1 MATTMDNNN
10 KRPMNIANIKIGYRL
25 TIAFSLTTLMLAVVV
40 GMGAAGLR
48 RTGAEIE
55 QTVHQRYDQ
64 ISLLNQL
71 KDALESQA
79 AGLRDLLLADD
90 SEQAGQLAR
99 IEHSGKAVEQ
109 LLARYDALP
118 AVATAL
124 AARTDGAATQSA
136 PAASAA
142 PQAALREA
150 RARYLPGR
158 DKLLAMVRG
167 GERDRAVAQL
177 YQQAGPAH
185 AAAMAALDQL
195 IAEQVAQ
202 MRAGGAEA
210 SQQARTFATAMIA
223 LGVAGGLL
231 SLFTAWYITR
241 GIVRP
246 IKHAVRVARTVA
258 GGDLSSQIEVRSRDE
273 IGQLSQALREMNAS
287 LVGIVGEVRGGTDTI
302 ATASAEI
309 AAGNLDLSARTERQA
324 GELEETASSMEQLT
338 ATVKQNAANAEQAD
352 ALARSASAV
361 AGRGGAVVGQ
371 VVGTMANINAASRK
385 IVDIIGVIDG
395 IAFRTNILAL
405 NAAVEAARAGEQGRG
420 FAVVANEV
428 RVLAQRSAAAAHE
441 IKALIGD
448 SVAQV
453 DAGARLVDQAGST
466 MDEIVASVAR
476 VTGIMGEIAAASREQ
491 LSGIEHINQ
500 AIASMDQT
508 TQQNAALVEQATAA
522 ASTMQQQA
530 AHLLG
535 AVGVFKL
542 GAAAATAAAKPA
554 GADGRGAT
562 GPRGVASVTPLL
574 SKRGRQRQLPAPPAP
589 VRQRTGGAEK

>member
-1 MATTMDNNN
+1 
-10 KRPMNIANIKIGYRL
+10 MNIANIKIGYRL

-55 QTVHQRYDQ
+55 QTVHLRYDQ

-71 KDALESQA
+71 KEALESQA
-79 AGLRDLLLADD
+79 AGLRDLLLAGD
-90 SEQAGQLAR
+90 SEQAEQLAR
-99 IEHSGKAVEQ
+99 IEHSGKSVEQ

-118 AVATAL
+118 AVAAPHAAQPNGTAPQ
-124 AARTDGAATQSA
+124 AAQANGAT
-136 PAASAA
+136 
-142 PQAALREA
+142 PQAALRDA

-195 IAEQVAQ
+195 IAVQVAQ

-324 GELEETASSMEQLT
+324 GELAETASSMEQLT

-371 VVGTMANINAASRK
+371 VVGTMANINTASRK

-453 DAGARLVDQAGST
+453 DAGARLADQAGST

-542 GAAAATAAAKPA
+542 GAQAATAAATAA
-554 GADGRGAT
+554 GADGRATT
-562 GPRGVASVTPLL
+562 GPRGVASVTPLQ
-574 SKRGRQRQLPAPPAP
+574 SKHGRQRLLPAPAVPP
-589 VRQRTGGAEK
+589 RQRAGGVE

>member
-55 QTVHQRYDQ
+55 QTVHLRYDQ

-79 AGLRDLLLADD
+79 AGLRDLLLAGD
-90 SEQAGQLAR
+90 SEQAEQLAR

-118 AVATAL
+118 AVAAPHTAQ
-124 AARTDGAATQSA
+124 ANGAT
-136 PAASAA
+136 
-142 PQAALREA
+142 PQAALRDA

-185 AAAMAALDQL
+185 AAAKAALDQL
-195 IAEQVAQ
+195 IAVQVAQ

-324 GELEETASSMEQLT
+324 GELAETASSMEQLT

-361 AGRGGAVVGQ
+361 AGRGGAVVSQ
-371 VVGTMANINAASRK
+371 VVGTMANINTASRK

-491 LSGIEHINQ
+491 LSGIEHVNQ

-542 GAAAATAAAKPA
+542 GAAAAATPA

-562 GPRGVASVTPLL
+562 GPRGVASVTTLQ
-574 SKRGRQRQLPAPPAP
+574 SQRGRQRLLPAPAVAP
-589 VRQRTGGAEK
+589 RQRAGGVE

>member
-1 MATTMDNNN
+1 
-10 KRPMNIANIKIGYRL
+10 MNIANIKIGYRL

-55 QTVHQRYDQ
+55 QTVHLRYDQ

-79 AGLRDLLLADD
+79 AGLRDLLLAGD
-90 SEQAGQLAR
+90 SEQAEQLAR

-118 AVATAL
+118 AVAAPHTAQ
-124 AARTDGAATQSA
+124 ANGAT
-136 PAASAA
+136 
-142 PQAALREA
+142 PQAALRDA

-185 AAAMAALDQL
+185 AAAKAALDQL
-195 IAEQVAQ
+195 IAVQVAQ

-324 GELEETASSMEQLT
+324 GELAETASSMEQLT

-361 AGRGGAVVGQ
+361 AGRGGAVVSQ
-371 VVGTMANINAASRK
+371 VVGTMANINTASRK

-491 LSGIEHINQ
+491 LSGIEHVNQ

-542 GAAAATAAAKPA
+542 GAAAAATPA

-562 GPRGVASVTPLL
+562 GPRGVASVTTLQ
-574 SKRGRQRQLPAPPAP
+574 SQRGRQRLLPAPAVAP
-589 VRQRTGGAEK
+589 RQRAGGVE

>member
-1 MATTMDNNN
+1 
-10 KRPMNIANIKIGYRL
+10 MNIANIKIGYRL

-48 RTGAEIE
+48 RTGAEID

-64 ISLLNQL
+64 ISLLNEL

-118 AVATAL
+118 AVAAPRDT
-124 AARTDGAATQSA
+124 ATQA
-136 PAASAA
+136 AAASAA

-158 DKLLAMVRG
+158 DKLLAMLRG

-195 IAEQVAQ
+195 IAVQVAQ

-258 GGDLSSQIEVRSRDE
+258 GGDLSSRIEVRSRDE

-371 VVGTMANINAASRK
+371 VVGTMANINTASRK

-476 VTGIMGEIAAASREQ
+476 VTAIMGEIAAASREQ

-542 GAAAATAAAKPA
+542 GAAAAGRPA
-554 GADGRGAT
+554 GGDGRATT
-562 GPRGVASVTPLL
+562 GPRGVASVTPLQ
-574 SKRGRQRQLPAPPAP
+574 SKRGRQRLLPAPAVPP
-589 VRQRTGGAEK
+589 RQRAGGAE

>member
-1 MATTMDNNN
+1 
-10 KRPMNIANIKIGYRL
+10 MNIANIKIGYRL

-40 GMGAAGLR
+40 SMGAAGLR

-79 AGLRDLLLADD
+79 AGLRDLLLAGDA
-90 SEQAGQLAR
+90 EQAEQLGR
-99 IEHSGKAVEQ
+99 IEQSGKVVEQ
-109 LLARYDALP
+109 LLLQFD
-118 AVATAL
+118 AL
-124 AARTDGAATQSA
+124 AAPSGAGARAAPSA
-136 PAASAA
+136 APFDNAAPQAAQINSAA

-158 DKLLAMVRG
+158 DKLLALLRG
-167 GERDRAVAQL
+167 GERDRAIAQL
-177 YQQAGPAH
+177 YQQTGPAH
-185 AAAMAALDQL
+185 AAAMAALDEL
-195 IAEQVAQ
+195 IAVQVKQ
-202 MRAGGAEA
+202 MREGGAEA
-210 SQQARTFATAMIA
+210 AQQARTFGAAMLA

-231 SLFTAWYITR
+231 SLLTAWYITR

-246 IKHAVRVARTVA
+246 INHAVRVARTVA
-258 GGDLSSQIEVRSRDE
+258 AGDLSSLIEVRSQDE

-324 GELEETASSMEQLT
+324 GELEETASSMQQLT
-338 ATVKQNAANAEQAD
+338 ATVKQNAAHAEQAN

-361 AGRGGAVVGQ
+361 AGRGGAVVAQ
-371 VVGTMANINAASRK
+371 VVGTMASINGASRK

-441 IKALIGD
+441 IKALIAD
-448 SVAQV
+448 SVEQV

-491 LSGIEHINQ
+491 LSGIEHVNQ

-508 TQQNAALVEQATAA
+508 TQQNAALVEQASAA
-522 ASTMQQQA
+522 AATMQRQA

-542 GAAAATAAAKPA
+542 GADRGGGRA
-554 GADGRGAT
+554 GA
-562 GPRGVASVTPLL
+562 PRTERAPPAVASVTPLR
-574 SKRGRQRQLPAPPAP
+574 SRRGRQQLPAAAAPP
-589 VRQRTGGAEK
+589 RQRANGAE